1 MGNKWAYIA
10 KIMPGRSDN
19 NIKNHWN
26 SSMKKSIEGFTIKL
40 EKIKAKKN
48 ELVNVCKSKTELNL
62 IEKLLNEN
70 EPEQSLESV
79 GIDLG
84 IYRKKPQLSK
94 SSNDLFETPKALINT
109 NRIENNENLSQ
120 NQKSSEKETNEF
132 TPYSVFINKIF
143 QEKKTGCADYD
154 NFFNNSN
161 SKTYPERELGNEL
174 FFHNSQIFEPI
185 KTSNLKENLCPN
197 NHIYFQGTNQCF
209 LNDHFLKPMKTKEN
223 ISPIRLFYS
232 PSK

>member
-1 MGNKWAYIA
+1 MGNKWSYIA

-26 SSMKKSIEGFTIKL
+26 SSMKKNIEEFTIKL

-48 ELVNVCKSKTELNL
+48 ELVNVCNSKNELSL
-62 IEKLLNEN
+62 LEKLLNEN
-70 EPEQSLESV
+70 ETERSLESMGIDV
-79 GIDLG
+79 GIL
-84 IYRKKPQLSK
+84 RKKQHLS
-94 SSNDLFETPKALINT
+94 NALFETPKPLIK
-109 NRIENNENLSQ
+109 RIQNNENLSQ

-132 TPYSVFINKIF
+132 TPYSIFINKIF

-154 NFFNNSN
+154 NFLNNSN
-161 SKTYPERELGNEL
+161 LKTYPDRELGKEL
-174 FFHNSQIFEPI
+174 FFHNSQIFEPMMPF
-185 KTSNLKENLCPN
+185 SNIKENLCPN
-197 NHIYFQGTNQCF
+197 NDFSFQGTNMNF
-209 LNDHFLKPMKTKEN
+209 LNDNFLKPIKIKEN